1 MVYLNKWDVEI
12 LEKITRK
19 RDVKEKREFKRT
31 YKELK
36 SRGNSP
42 EQILDRLSHGNA
54 DTRWIWYL
62 SSAKRHIGKV
72 A

>member
-1 MVYLNKWDVEI
+1 MVYLNKWDREI
-12 LEKITRK
+12 LGNITRT
-19 RDVKEKREFKRT
+19 RDAKEKREFMRT
-31 YKELK
+31 YRELK

-42 EQILDRLSHGNA
+42 EEILDRLSHGNA

-62 SSAKRHIGKV
+62 PSAKRHIGKV